1 MAHCSAFVTI
11 TVDILKKKSISRLI
25 ASRRYRLVGCGW
37 IEIALIFNKEFHVTY
52 ISLVIWPSILHFSMK
67 LIKGEYSKE
76 NEDSNRR

>member
-37 IEIALIFNKEFHVTY
+37 IEIALIFYKEFHVTY